1 MKKIMILIITL
12 WLLAGCQPSTSEPLQ
27 DDTAIKADET
37 TEITQEQREVAY
49 QQDPKVDFIKTPEK
63 LDKGQMLMG
72 KYAEFTLQSDLSG
85 ISAEQKQMIGYL
97 IDAAQIMDELFWR
110 QSYGE
115 KADLMA
121 AIKDRNLRRFAEINY
136 GPWDRLDGNA
146 PFVEGYVAKPLGAR
160 FYPPDMQKSEFEK
173 QATPALKSLYTLV
186 RSDENNRLQA
196 IPYHVAFQK
205 ELQQAADLLGKAA
218 ELAQD
223 AGFKKYLTLR
233 AEALITDEFRASDM
247 AWLDMKN
254 NQIDVVI
261 GPIETYE
268 DQLFGYKAAYEA
280 YVLIKDMAWSER
292 LAKYAAFLPQLQ
304 TELPVAE
311 AYKSEKP
318 GTDSDLN
325 AYDAVYY
332 AGDTN
337 AGSKT
342 IAINLPNDEQVQL
355 EKGTRRLQL
364 KNSMHAKFEKI
375 LLPIAH
381 ELVVPEQRQHITFD
395 AFFANTMFH
404 EVAHG
409 LGIKNTVSNKGTV
422 REALQQ
428 YAGAVEE
435 GKADILGLYMVE
447 KLHRMG
453 ELEGGEMMDYYATFM
468 AGIFRSV
475 RFGSSSAH
483 GVANLL
489 RFNYFAEQG
498 AFNYDE
504 KSGHYSVN
512 PEKMSKAIASLSE
525 KILILQGD
533 GDYQAVKN
541 WFEKDGQITP
551 QLQTALD
558 KINAAGI
565 PVDIVFKQGKSVLGL
580 K

>member
-1 MKKIMILIITL
+1 MKKITILIIIF
-12 WLLAGCQPSTSEPLQ
+12 WLLAGCQTSTSESPQ
-27 DDTAIKADET
+27 DDVTIKSDEA
-37 TEITQEQREVAY
+37 TETMSEKREVAY
-49 QQDPKVDFIKTPEK
+49 QQDPKVEFVKTPKK
-63 LDKGQMLMG
+63 LDKGQMLMS

-85 ISAEQKQMIGYL
+85 FSAEQKQMIGYL
-97 IDAAQIMDELFWR
+97 IDVSEIMDNLFWR

-121 AIKDRNLRRFAEINY
+121 AITDRNLREFATVNY
-136 GPWDRLDGNA
+136 GPWDRLDGDA

-160 FYPPDMQKSEFEK
+160 FYPADMEKSEFEQ

-186 RSDENNRLQA
+186 RSDENDRLQA
-196 IPYHVAFQK
+196 IPYHVAFNK
-205 ELQQAADLLGKAA
+205 ELKQAADLLRKAA
-218 ELAQD
+218 DLAED
-223 AGFKKYLTLR
+223 EGFKKYLILR
-233 AEALITDEFRASDM
+233 AEALLTDEFRASDM
-247 AWLDMKN
+247 AWLEMKN
-254 NQIDVVI
+254 NSVDIVV

-268 DQLFGYKAAYEA
+268 DQLFGYKSAYEA

-304 TELPVAE
+304 TELPVAD

-332 AGDTN
+332 AGAAS

-381 ELVVPEQRQHITFD
+381 ELVVAEQRKHITFD

-409 LGIKNTVSNKGTV
+409 LGIKNTLNNKGTV

-453 ELEGGEMMDYYATFM
+453 ELEGGELMDYYTTFM

-489 RFNYFAEQG
+489 RFNYFAEHG

-504 KSGHYSVN
+504 ESGLYSVN

-525 KILILQGD
+525 KILTLQGD
-533 GDYQAVKN
+533 GDYQAVKA
-541 WFEKDGQITP
+541 WFEKDGQITH

-565 PVDIVFKQGKSVLGL
+565 PVDIIFKQGKSVLGL
-580 K
+580 

>member
-1 MKKIMILIITL
+1 MKKFMILVITL
-12 WLLAGCQPSTSEPLQ
+12 WSLVGCQSSTSESSQ
-27 DDTAIKADET
+27 DET
-37 TEITQEQREVAY
+37 ALKSTETTQEQREVAY
-49 QQDPKVDFIKTPEK
+49 QLDPKVDFVKTPEK
-63 LDKGQMLMG
+63 LDKGHMLMS

-85 ISAEQKQMIGYL
+85 LSVEQKQMLGYL
-97 IDAAQIMDELFWR
+97 IDAAEIMDELFWR

-121 AIKDRNLRRFAEINY
+121 TIKDPNLRRFAEINY
-136 GPWDRLDGNA
+136 GHWDRLDGNA

-160 FYPPDMQKSEFEK
+160 FYPPDMEKSEFEQ

-186 RSDENNRLQA
+186 RSDENDRLQA
-196 IPYHVAFQK
+196 IPYHVVFQK
-205 ELQQAADLLGKAA
+205 ELQQASDLLVKAS
-218 ELAQD
+218 ELAKD

-311 AYKSEKP
+311 IYKSEQP

-325 AYDAVYY
+325 AYDAIYY

-355 EKGTRRLQL
+355 QKGTRRLQL

-381 ELVVPEQRQHITFD
+381 ELVVPEQRKHITFD

-409 LGIKNTVSNKGTV
+409 LGIKNTVNNNGTV

-428 YAGAVEE
+428 YAGAIEE

-453 ELEGGEMMDYYATFM
+453 ELESAEMMDYYTTFM

-489 RFNYFAEQG
+489 RFNYFAEHG

-504 KSGHYSVN
+504 KSGYYSVD
-512 PEKMSKAIASLSE
+512 PEKMSKSIASLSE
-525 KILILQGD
+525 KILTFQGD
-533 GDYQAVKN
+533 GDYQGVKS
-541 WFEKDGQITP
+541 WFKKDGQISP

-580 K
+580 

>member
-1 MKKIMILIITL
+1 MKKFMILVITL
-12 WLLAGCQPSTSEPLQ
+12 WSLVGCQSSTSESTQ
-27 DDTAIKADET
+27 DET
-37 TEITQEQREVAY
+37 ALKSTETTQEQREVAY
-49 QQDPKVDFIKTPEK
+49 QLDPKVDFVKTPEK
-63 LDKGQMLMG
+63 LDKGHMLMS

-85 ISAEQKQMIGYL
+85 LSVEQKQMLGYL
-97 IDAAQIMDELFWR
+97 IDAAEIMDELFWR

-121 AIKDRNLRRFAEINY
+121 TIKDPNLRRFAEINY

-160 FYPPDMQKSEFEK
+160 FYPPDMEKSEFEQ

-186 RSDENNRLQA
+186 RSDENDRLQA
-196 IPYHVAFQK
+196 IPYHVVFQK
-205 ELQQAADLLGKAA
+205 ELQQASDLLVKAS
-218 ELAQD
+218 ELAKD

-233 AEALITDEFRASDM
+233 AEALITDEFRTSDM

-311 AYKSEKP
+311 IYKSEQP

-325 AYDAVYY
+325 AYDAIYY

-355 EKGTRRLQL
+355 QKGTRRLQL

-381 ELVVPEQRQHITFD
+381 ELVVPEQRKHITFD

-409 LGIKNTVSNKGTV
+409 LGIKNTVNNNGTV

-453 ELEGGEMMDYYATFM
+453 ELESAEMMDYYTTFM

-489 RFNYFAEQG
+489 RFNYFAEHG

-504 KSGHYSVN
+504 KSGHYSVD
-512 PEKMSKAIASLSE
+512 PEKMSKSIASLSE
-525 KILILQGD
+525 KILTLQGD
-533 GDYQAVKN
+533 GDYQGVKS
-541 WFEKDGQITP
+541 WFEKDGQISP

-580 K
+580 